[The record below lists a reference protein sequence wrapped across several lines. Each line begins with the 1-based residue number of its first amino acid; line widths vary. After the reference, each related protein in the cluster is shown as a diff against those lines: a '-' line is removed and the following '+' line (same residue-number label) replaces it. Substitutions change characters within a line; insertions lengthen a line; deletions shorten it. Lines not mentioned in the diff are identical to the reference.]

1 MTKTPLVEL
10 RNIHKWFGKVH
21 AVDGVSFTI
30 EKGEIVGLVGDNGAG
45 KSTVIKVLSGYHP
58 SDGGDILIE
67 GKKVQIKSPSD
78 ARAFGIE
85 TVYQEQ
91 ALVELMSVARNM
103 FMGREPVKFA
113 GFLDRRK
120 MNDCISVL
128 HDLGLSIDSPDLE
141 VGNLSGGEKQGVA
154 IARAMYFKAKLV
166 IFDEPTRNLSIKEAQ
181 TVLDFIEGLKQENIS
196 VIFITHNLHHV
207 YSVAERFLAMRKGVL
222 VDDVKKENTSIEQ
235 LTQELIK

>member
-1 MTKTPLVEL
+1 MTQAPLVEM
-10 RNIHKWFGKVH
+10 RDIHKWFGKVH
-21 AVDGVSFTI
+21 AVDDVSFAI

-45 KSTVIKVLSGYHP
+45 KSTLIKVLSGYHP
-58 SDGGDILIE
+58 SDGGGILIE
-67 GKKVQIKSPSD
+67 GHVGQIKSPSD
-78 ARAFGIE
+78 ARVYGIE

-103 FMGREPVKFA
+103 FMGREPIRFA
-113 GFLDRRK
+113 NFLDTRK
-120 MNDCISVL
+120 MNDCMGII
-128 HDLGLSIDSPDLE
+128 HDLGLSIDSPDLP
-141 VGNLSGGEKQGVA
+141 VRNLSGGEKQGVA

-181 TVLDFIEGLKQENIS
+181 KVLDYIKGLKQENIS

-207 YSVAERFLAMRKGVL
+207 YSVADRFLAMRKGKL
-222 VDDVKKENTSIEQ
+222 VADVKKENTSIEQ